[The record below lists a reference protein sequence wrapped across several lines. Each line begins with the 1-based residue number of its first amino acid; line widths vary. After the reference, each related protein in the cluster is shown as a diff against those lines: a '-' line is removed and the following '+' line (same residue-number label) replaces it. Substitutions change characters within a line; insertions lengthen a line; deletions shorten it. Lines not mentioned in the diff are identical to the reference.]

1 MKKNVSISSFVFDI
15 INFVVLTVFGFLCF
29 YPFYYM
35 LIYSLSDPVE
45 ATKGVALLPRGLTL
59 KNYWAVIH
67 LEEIPLATVV
77 SVFRTILAAV
87 ITIGCSSF
95 LGYLVTKKEMYFRKF
110 IYRYVVATMYVGGGL
125 IPTYLT
131 LRAYGLRNTFF
142 VYIIPGA
149 ISAYYVVL
157 TKTFFEQIP
166 ESLEESAMLEG
177 AGILTC
183 WARIVM
189 PLSKPILATIAVFS
203 LVAEWNYWF
212 DSHIYITNDKLYTLQ
227 YVLYLYNQKAQSV
240 ADALKINPILSEDA
254 MKITPATVRMTI
266 TAVVTIPILMVYPFM
281 QRYFVKGMMIGAIKG

>member
-1 MKKNVSISSFVFDI
+1 MKKNVSIGSIVFDV
-15 INFVVLTVFGFLCF
+15 INFIVLTIFGFLCF

-35 LIYSLSDPVE
+35 IIYSLSDPVE
-45 ATKGVALLPRGLTL
+45 ATKGVTLFPSGFTL

-77 SVFRTILAAV
+77 SIFRTLLAAG
-87 ITIGCSSF
+87 ITISCSSF

-212 DSHIYITNDKLYTLQ
+212 DSHIYITNKKLYTLQ

-240 ADALKINPILSEDA
+240 ADALKTNPILSKDA
-254 MKITPATVRMTI
+254 MEITPATVRMTI
-266 TAVVTIPILMVYPFM
+266 TAVVTIPILLVYPFM

>member
-1 MKKNVSISSFVFDI
+1 MKKNVSIGSIVFDV
-15 INFVVLTVFGFLCF
+15 INLIVLTVFGFLCF

-35 LIYSLSDPVE
+35 IIYSLSDPVE
-45 ATKGVALLPRGLTL
+45 ATKGVTLLPRGFTL

-77 SVFRTILAAV
+77 SIFRTILAAV

-110 IYRYVVATMYVGGGL
+110 IYRCMVATMYVGGGL

-212 DSHIYITNDKLYTLQ
+212 DSHIYITNKKLYTLQ
-227 YVLYLYNQKAQSV
+227 YVLYLYNQKAQSI

-266 TAVVTIPILMVYPFM
+266 TAVVTIPILLVYPFM
-281 QRYFVKGMMIGAIKG
+281 QRYFVEGMMIGAVKG

>member
-1 MKKNVSISSFVFDI
+1 MKKNVSIGSIVFDV
-15 INFVVLTVFGFLCF
+15 INFIVLTVFGFLCF

-35 LIYSLSDPVE
+35 IIYSLSDPIE
-45 ATKGVALLPRGLTL
+45 ATKGVTLLPRGFTL

-77 SVFRTILAAV
+77 SIFRTILAAG
-87 ITIGCSSF
+87 ITVFCSSF

-110 IYRYVVATMYVGGGL
+110 IYRYVITTMYVGGGL

-149 ISAYYVVL
+149 ISAYYVIL

-189 PLSKPILATIAVFS
+189 PLSKPILSTIAVFS

-212 DSHIYITNDKLYTLQ
+212 DSHIYITNKKLYTLQ
-227 YVLYLYNQKAQSV
+227 YVLYLYNQKAQSI
-240 ADALKINPILSEDA
+240 ADALNVNPILSEEA

-266 TAVVTIPILMVYPFM
+266 TAVVTIPILLVYPFM
-281 QRYFVKGMMIGAIKG
+281 QRYFVEGMMIGAIKG